1 MSDTT
6 FAAFHPVSDTCIRE
20 AMGLWFEQFA
30 PGQVFDHRP
39 GITVS
44 QTANANEALASLN
57 QAMIHFDHHYA
68 EATEFGVPL
77 VVSTLTLQYAI
88 GLGWKTF
95 GRRRRILGFSSIRLI
110 APVRGGD
117 TLYARSRI
125 IATAPLADDPDCGA
139 VEAVIAL
146 LRPDGATIADIG
158 CTFAIYRHGTASGL
172 PASFGA

>member
-1 MSDTT
+1 MSETT
-6 FAAFHPVSDTCIRE
+6 FAGFQPVGEARIRE
-20 AMGLWFEQFA
+20 SVGLWFEDFA
-30 PGQVFDHRP
+30 PGQVFKHRP

-44 QTANANEALASLN
+44 QTANADEALATLN

-68 EATEFGVPL
+68 QATEFGVPL

-95 GRRRRILGFSSIRLI
+95 GRRRRILGFSSIRLT

-125 IATAPLADDPDCGA
+125 VATAPLADDPDCGS

-146 LRPDGATIADIG
+146 VRPDGAAIADIG
-158 CTFAIYRHGTASGL
+158 CTFAIYRRSAAALL

>member
-1 MSDTT
+1 MSDTFT
-6 FAAFHPVSDTCIRE
+6 AFDPVGDNRIRE
-20 AMGLWFEQFA
+20 TVGLWFEQFA

-44 QTANANEALASLN
+44 QTANADEALASLN

-68 EATEFGVPL
+68 QATEFGVPL

-95 GRRRRILGFSSIRLI
+95 GRRRRILGFSSIRLT

-125 IATAPLADDPDCGA
+125 TATASLPEDPDCGS
-139 VEAVIAL
+139 VEAAIAL
-146 LRPDGATIADIG
+146 VRPDGAAIADIG
-158 CTFAIYRHGTASGL
+158 CTFAIYRRSAAGRL